1 MTRKDFELI
10 ARVVRERADMVG
22 ALSAS
27 SHQSGM
33 LLAITLL
40 VADFSRALRTTN
52 PNFNARRFMEAAL
65 GPPPEGVASLP
76 TKLADV
82 ESPTS

>member
-10 ARVVRERADMVG
+10 ARVVRDRVDMVG
-22 ALSAS
+22 AMNATTY
-27 SHQSGM
+27 QSGM

-40 VADFSRALRTTN
+40 ASDFAKALRVTN
-52 PNFNARRFMEAAL
+52 PNFNAARFVEAAL
-65 GPPPEGVASLP
+65 GPPPKGVSSLP